1 MSAASSFAPASK
13 RQIAALTKMVAAENK
28 VRAANGVGTMLVVP
42 DRLLVTR
49 RGGRT
54 YYLAGT
60 DSDLPARDVDYRFYL
75 VYSAFGSVYGDWV
88 SADLIR
94 DLGL

>member
-54 YYLAGT
+54 YYL
-60 DSDLPARDVDYRFYL
+60 PARDVDYRFYL